1 MSIEPHTSI
10 KNITIS
16 GLPGSGSTTLL
27 NILREHPHL
36 KFEGWTGFSGGQ
48 FMRNYAIEK
57 GLLNEKG
64 ELHHS
69 ADAYSEDF
77 DREVDMGMRE
87 KLGIEKHWII
97 ESWLSGFLAQGIPGV
112 FKILMKCSNTAVR
125 VDRIVNRD
133 TVSPDEALE
142 NMNRRYKTNVTK
154 WRHMYTKEWQEWVIA
169 TGKAKT
175 GDPIDF
181 WQPNLYDIVIDTYS
195 TNQKETLDLVL
206 HAIETKTNTQNT

>member
-1 MSIEPHTSI
+1 MSHPATTEEVR
-10 KNITIS
+10 NITIS

-36 KFEGWTGFSGGQ
+36 KFEGWTGFSGGE
-48 FMRNYAIEK
+48 FMRNYAIER
-57 GLLNEKG
+57 GLLKEDGK
-64 ELHHS
+64 LHHS

-87 KLGIEKHWII
+87 KLGTEDHWII
-97 ESWLSGFLAQGIPGV
+97 ESWLSGFLAQNVPGV

-133 TVSPDEALE
+133 TVSPDAALE

-154 WRHMYTKEWQEWVIA
+154 WRRMYAKEWRDWVVA
-169 TGKAKT
+169 EGKAKA

-195 TNQKETLDLVL
+195 TNQQETLDLVL
-206 HAIETKTNTQNT
+206 NAIEKKTNNQ